1 MDAIV
6 SAWVLAI
13 GGPEVIFLILSLQFF
28 MVIVIF
34 FYKLITWGM
43 ITEIPD
49 DIKPY
54 IQKIITFMYVNNVNE
69 IEVEENGVTF
79 KASYQATE

>member
-1 MDAIV
+1 
-6 SAWVLAI
+6 
-13 GGPEVIFLILSLQFF
+13 
-28 MVIVIF
+28 
-34 FYKLITWGM
+34 M